1 MLVGAD
7 KGACAFLKR
16 RIYLKTAL
24 LIGATGL
31 VGNELLHRLLESEQY
46 RKVVTLT
53 RKQLGVVNE
62 KLEQHVINFND
73 LDKYEDLFS
82 VDVVFCTLGT
92 TMKKAK
98 SKDNFVKVDFDYPV
112 NAAKIAKRQGVSQFF
127 IVTAMGANQHSSIFY
142 NQVKGNV
149 EAALRQLN
157 FPSLYIIRPSLLLGK
172 RDEGRFGEDIGQALT
187 KTIPFMFKGPLEKYK
202 PNQASDVANAIYKL
216 SLKGESGTIIIE
228 SRQIEENK

>member
-1 MLVGAD
+1 M
-7 KGACAFLKR
+7 
-16 RIYLKTAL
+16 KTAL
-24 LIGATGL
+24 LIGASGL

-53 RKQLGVVNE
+53 RKQLDVVNK
-62 KLEQHVINFND
+62 KLEQHVINFNE

-98 SKDNFVKVDFDYPV
+98 SKENFVKVDFDYPV
-112 NAAKIAKRQGVSQFF
+112 SAAKIAKRQGVMQFF

-149 EAALRQLN
+149 EAAIRQLN

-172 RDEGRFGEDIGQALT
+172 RNESRFGEDIGQALT

-216 SLKGESGTIIIE
+216 SLKVESVTLIIE
-228 SRQIEENK
+228 SKQIEENK